1 MNEIEMETSERRG
14 APDWLGLSTGTGT
27 GRESHTRNSKTRRAL
42 KPVMFIQAVLEL
54 RRFDLRRT
62 RT

>member
-14 APDWLGLSTGTGT
+14 APPDWLGLSTGTGT

-42 KPVMFIQAVLEL
+42 KPVIFIEMDVVMNST
-54 RRFDLRRT
+54 DSHPS
-62 RT
+62 